1 MDLDTPRRDAM
12 RIIGRL
18 LSLLLGGLIVSFI
31 AGAIGAVRAKRR
43 IVPLAASEADE
54 VRLAAIF
61 EPLAFHS
68 TATAFRGGDLDCW
81 YGGGIIDLRDAV
93 LDPAG
98 ARLRVHAVF
107 GGGQIVV
114 PEGWQVTTRVLGL
127 GGIGDARP
135 GVERAPDAPHLTI
148 EGLALFGGF
157 GISSEVPEAQLKG
170 LDEAIKWSQH
180 RRAPAGD
187 TEPAAPSTP
196 EPEVVSAV

>member
-1 MDLDTPRRDAM
+1 M

-18 LSLLLGGLIVSFI
+18 LSLLLGGLIVSLVV
-31 AGAIGAVRAKRR
+31 GAIAALQAKRR
-43 IVPLAASEADE
+43 IVPSAAAEADE

-61 EPLAFHS
+61 EPLNFHS

-98 ARLRVHAVF
+98 ARLRVRAVF

-114 PEGWQVTTRVLGL
+114 PETWRVTTRVLGL

-148 EGLALFGGF
+148 EGLAFFGGF
-157 GISSEVPEAQLKG
+157 GVSSEVPEAQLQG

-180 RRAPAGD
+180 RGAPAED
-187 TEPAAPSTP
+187 TEPAAPTAP
-196 EPEVVSAV
+196 DPEVVSAV

>member
-1 MDLDTPRRDAM
+1 M
-12 RIIGRL
+12 RTIGRL
-18 LSLLLGGLIVSFI
+18 LALLLGGLVVSFI

-43 IVPLAASEADE
+43 IVPLAAPEADE

-61 EPLAFHS
+61 EALAFHG

-81 YGGGIIDLRDAV
+81 FGGGIVDLRDAV

-98 ARLRVHAVF
+98 ARLRVHVVF

-114 PEGWQVTTRVLGL
+114 PEAWQVTTRVLGL

-135 GVERAPDAPHLTI
+135 RVERAPDAPHLTI
-148 EGLALFGGF
+148 EGLAFFGGF
-157 GISSEVPEAQLKG
+157 GVSSEVPEAQLQG

-180 RRAPAGD
+180 RGAPTGD
-187 TEPAAPSTP
+187 PEPAAPAAPDS
-196 EPEVVSAV
+196 EAVPAT